1 MKVKPMPMLAGML
14 MFALAFAPFAA
25 EACSGRKTTDA
36 NSGTTTQPSTQQ
48 GTTRT

>member
-1 MKVKPMPMLAGML
+1 MKVKPLPMLAGML

-36 NSGTTTQPSTQQ
+36 NSGTTSQPTQQ